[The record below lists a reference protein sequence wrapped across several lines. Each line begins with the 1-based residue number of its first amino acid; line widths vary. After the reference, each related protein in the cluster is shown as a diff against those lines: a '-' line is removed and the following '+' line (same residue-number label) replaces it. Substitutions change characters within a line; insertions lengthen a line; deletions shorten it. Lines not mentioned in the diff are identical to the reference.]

1 MDVFG
6 SIVGALALLSFLV
19 CGLVLAHKQDKK
31 FMEVQNANIRM
42 CEKVGICADAV
53 TKAVKNDL

>member
-1 MDVFG
+1 MDVIG
-6 SIVGALALLSFLV
+6 SVVGVLTLLGLLV
-19 CGLVLAHKQDKK
+19 YGLVLAHKQDKK

-42 CEKVGICADAV
+42 CEKVGACADAV